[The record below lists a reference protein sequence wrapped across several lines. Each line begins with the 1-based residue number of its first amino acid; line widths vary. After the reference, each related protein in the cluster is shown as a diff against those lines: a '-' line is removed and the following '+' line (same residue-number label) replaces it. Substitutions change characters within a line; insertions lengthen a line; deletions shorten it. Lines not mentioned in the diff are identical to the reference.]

1 MQIPAAQSASQDL
14 SEKHRKRCKNQRFQ
28 QRHQETSTIS
38 LDGSATVTQKSFR
51 NVGKTS
57 KTSIPGVNGWGGS
70 LRGSNDGMVI
80 QTDADAENHWK
91 SLGKQRFHNAA
102 YTFRNNCLLWRQ
114 CSSADGN
121 GYQRT
126 SRKRWENKQN
136 LQNQMSCKSGVGA
149 VHGRPE
155 LLRKQPPIA
164 ARLLIRHLLTWMHSL
179 TSSTCQFVTYP
190 PVNLQD
196 NYLLK

>member
-14 SEKHRKRCKNQRFQ
+14 SGKHRKRCKNQCFQ

-70 LRGSNDGMVI
+70 LRGPNDGMVI

-121 GYQRT
+121 GYQKT
-126 SRKRWENKQN
+126 SQNVGKTSKICKIKCLANPGSVQCTAGQSYCGSNLLSPPGCLSGISSPGHMAVNSLPRRRHKQN
-136 LQNQMSCKSGVGA
+136 
-149 VHGRPE
+149 H
-155 LLRKQPPIA
+155 
-164 ARLLIRHLLTWMHSL
+164 
-179 TSSTCQFVTYP
+179 
-190 PVNLQD
+190 VNLQD
-196 NYLLK
+196 NYLVK

>member
-1 MQIPAAQSASQDL
+1 MGKKNRL
-14 SEKHRKRCKNQRFQ
+14 HGYRK
-28 QRHQETSTIS
+28 TS
-38 LDGSATVTQKSFR
+38 K

-91 SLGKQRFHNAA
+91 PLENNVFTMLRTLPAPTVCCGANAA
-102 YTFRNNCLLWRQ
+102 
-114 CSSADGN
+114 
-121 GYQRT
+121 QRT
-126 SRKRWENKQN
+126 ATVTKKTSLKRWENKQN

-179 TSSTCQFVTYP
+179 TLSTFGHEEDISKIVSICKIIT
-190 PVNLQD
+190 
-196 NYLLK
+196 

>member
-1 MQIPAAQSASQDL
+1 MRQRFFVPGDRKSVSYNITRAHYSSQMSCKSRL
-14 SEKHRKRCKNQRFQ
+14 RRVPRRTFLENIENVVKNQCFQ

-70 LRGSNDGMVI
+70 LRGPNDGMVI

-91 SLGKQRFHNAA
+91 SLGKQRFHYAA

-114 CSSADGN
+114 CSPADGN
-121 GYQRT
+121 GYQKKLSET
-126 SRKRWENKQN
+126 WGKQAKSAKSN
-136 LQNQMSCKSGVGA
+136 VLQIR
-149 VHGRPE
+149 GRCS
-155 LLRKQPPIA
+155 
-164 ARLLIRHLLTWMHSL
+164 ARPGSVQCTDAGNH
-179 TSSTCQFVTYP
+179 
-190 PVNLQD
+190 
-196 NYLLK
+196 